1 VRTLSRLRFE
11 QRFGLR
17 NRVMLAYGLL
27 ALGLSVVLAVV
38 TWTVVSE
45 SLIEQRISS
54 GIVETSDNAA
64 ALENGLADP
73 HPAVAKLLSGLP
85 STDSS
90 GSMLSFGGQ
99 WFSASAV
106 GGPDRLPP
114 DFVATVRAGSQAHR
128 RVEVG
133 GQQFLAVGV
142 PLTKPGDAYI
152 DLHPLA
158 NLDGTLRTLSI
169 TLVLAA
175 LLTALL
181 GLAVGRLASTLAL
194 RPLAEL
200 TEVGAAVARGQ
211 LSARLDAENDP
222 DLGGLARSFNQTAA
236 MLEQRVA
243 ADARFAGDISHE
255 LRTPLTTMLNSM
267 QVIQHRRSE
276 MPPEVREPLE
286 LLADDLERFRRL
298 VLDLLEISRHDGGDE
313 GSREIVWISDLVR
326 AAADATAGRS
336 VTVVEPD
343 AAGLTLQADKRR
355 LERVV
360 ANLVDNAEHH
370 GGGCKDV
377 TVSSGGLGVI
387 VYVDDAGPG
396 VPPDNR
402 DRIFER
408 FGRGANDLD
417 RQGIGLGLAIVASHV
432 QWHGGTIRVE
442 DRPGGGA
449 RFIVELPAKPA

>member
-1 VRTLSRLRFE
+1 
-11 QRFGLR
+11 
-17 NRVMLAYGLL
+17 MMAYGLL
-27 ALGLSVVLAVV
+27 ALGLSVVLAMVS
-38 TWTVVSE
+38 WTVVSRN
-45 SLIEQRISS
+45 LIDQRISS
-54 GIVETSDNAA
+54 AIVQTSDNAA
-64 ALENGLADP
+64 ALDNAATLENSRADLQ
-73 HPAVAKLLSGLP
+73 PAMTKLLHGLP
-85 STDSS
+85 STDSA
-90 GSMLSFGGQ
+90 GSMLFFGGQ
-99 WFSASAV
+99 WFSTSAV
-106 GGPDRLPP
+106 GAPDRLPP
-114 DFVATVRAGSQAHR
+114 DFVATVRAGGQAHR
-128 RVEVG
+128 RVEVA

-142 PLTKPGDAYI
+142 PLTKPGDVYLE
-152 DLHPLA
+152 LHPLA

-175 LLTALL
+175 LVTVLL
-181 GLAVGRLASTLAL
+181 GLAVGRLAGTLAL

-211 LSARLDAENDP
+211 LNARLDAENDP

-236 MLEQRVA
+236 TLEQRVA

-267 QVIQHRRSE
+267 QVIQHRRAE
-276 MPPEVREPLE
+276 MPQAVREPLE
-286 LLADDLERFRRL
+286 LLSGDLERFRRL

-313 GSREIVWISDLVR
+313 GSREIVRISDLVR
-326 AAADATAGRS
+326 AAADATTGRP

-343 AAGLTLQADKRR
+343 AAGLTLRADKRR
-355 LERVV
+355 LERVI

-396 VPPDNR
+396 VPPDSR
-402 DRIFER
+402 ERIFER

>member
-1 VRTLSRLRFE
+1 
-11 QRFGLR
+11 
-17 NRVMLAYGLL
+17 MLAYGLL
-27 ALGLSVVLAVV
+27 ALGLSVVLAMV
-38 TWTVVSE
+38 TWTVVSG
-45 SLIEQRISS
+45 SLIDQRISS
-54 GIVETSDNAA
+54 AIVQTSDNAA
-64 ALENGLADP
+64 VLEIGLADP
-73 HPAVAKLLSGLP
+73 QPAVVKLLGGLP
-85 STDSS
+85 STDSAA
-90 GSMLSFGGQ
+90 SMVIFGGK
-99 WFSASAV
+99 WFSSSAV
-106 GGPDRLPP
+106 GGPDQLPP

-128 RVEVG
+128 RLEVA
-133 GQQFLAVGV
+133 GQQVLAVGM
-142 PLTKPGDAYI
+142 PLTKPGDALVE
-152 DLHPLA
+152 LHSLA
-158 NLDGTLRTLSI
+158 GLDGTLRTLSI
-169 TLVLAA
+169 TLALAA
-175 LLTALL
+175 LVTAAL

-200 TEVGAAVARGQ
+200 TQVGAAVARGQ
-211 LSARLDAENDP
+211 LNARLDAENDP

-236 MLEQRVA
+236 TLEKRVA

-276 MPPEVREPLE
+276 VPPAVREPLD

-313 GSREIVWISDLVR
+313 GSREIVRISDLVR
-326 AAADATAGRS
+326 AAADATAGRP

-355 LERVV
+355 LERVI
-360 ANLVDNAEHH
+360 ANLVDNAEDH

-408 FGRGANDLD
+408 FGRGATELD